1 MAHYTHYMLLDH
13 LRFMCPGAD
22 VSLMASLMP
31 AVPLPQ
37 VGSLKQDLARG
48 FKLTFGELMS
58 EVRGG
63 EEKGKG
69 FKIFRYR

>member
-1 MAHYTHYMLLDH
+1 MAHDMLPGH

-37 VGSLKQDLARG
+37 VDSLKEDLARG
-48 FKLTFGELMS
+48 CKLTFGELMD
-58 EVRGG
+58 EMRGG
-63 EEKGKG
+63 EEKGRG
-69 FKIFRYR
+69 FKILRY

>member
-1 MAHYTHYMLLDH
+1 MAHYMHYMLLGH

-37 VGSLKQDLARG
+37 VDSLKQDLARG

-63 EEKGKG
+63 EEKGKD
-69 FKIFRYR
+69 FKIFRY

>member
-1 MAHYTHYMLLDH
+1 MAHNVLPGHF
-13 LRFMCPGAD
+13 RFMCPGAD

-37 VGSLKQDLARG
+37 VDSLEEDLARG
-48 FKLTFGELMS
+48 FKLTFGELMD

-63 EEKGKG
+63 EEKTRD
-69 FKIFRYR
+69 FRIFQY

>member
-1 MAHYTHYMLLDH
+1 MHYMLLGH
-13 LRFMCPGAD
+13 LKFTCPGAD
-22 VSLMASLMP
+22 VSLMTSLMP
-31 AVPLPQ
+31 AVLLPQ
-37 VGSLKQDLARG
+37 VDSLKQDLARG

-69 FKIFRYR
+69 FKICWY

>member
-1 MAHYTHYMLLDH
+1 MAHYMLPGH

-37 VGSLKQDLARG
+37 VDSLKEDLARG
-48 FKLTFGELMS
+48 FKLTFGELMD
-58 EVRGG
+58 EMRGE

-69 FKIFRYR
+69 FKIFQY

>member
-1 MAHYTHYMLLDH
+1 MAHYMLLGH

-37 VGSLKQDLARG
+37 VDSLKEDLARG
-48 FKLTFGELMS
+48 FKLTFGELMD
-58 EVRGG
+58 EMRGG
-63 EEKGKG
+63 KEKGRG
-69 FKIFRYR
+69 FKIFQY